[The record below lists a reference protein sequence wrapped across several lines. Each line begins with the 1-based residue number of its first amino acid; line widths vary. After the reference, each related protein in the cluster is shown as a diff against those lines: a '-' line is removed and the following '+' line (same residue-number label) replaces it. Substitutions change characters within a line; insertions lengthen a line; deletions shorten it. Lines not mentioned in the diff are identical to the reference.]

1 MTKKLYCFGN
11 KDSQFQS
18 ITFPKKD
25 EGARHCV
32 LWTWIDIG
40 SGYKNEGTNKETS
53 FFVLYFLLGI

>member
-53 FFVLYFLLGI
+53 FFVL